1 MLSETK
7 NRVKSKK
14 QFRLPRNAE
23 KLLFLIFIVVDLI
36 LMNAVFVGVFK
47 VWFLDQPN
55 GQLYLNSYLQVR
67 LWLMSLYLFFGLLI
81 GIFKIRELKA
91 ASDIFSHTTNTL
103 LASFVSFNLLA
114 FLSRTMASQAHTFPR
129 PVFLLAT
136 AICIMVVF
144 FLRIF
149 VTRLFKP
156 HPIIRRAIIIGDKT
170 EGRRIIKHFHKRG
183 GVRLKLVHVMTS
195 DQIGDLASE
204 VIFRHAHEVFVTD
217 SNINL
222 DEFWAQIFYLRK
234 EEPHDFKVRITCD
247 PRKTAGSIDLRSLE
261 DFPLITIGSHPL
273 EKFQRLTKRAFDV
286 SFSLFA
292 LLITS
297 PIMLVTA
304 LLIRLDSKGPIFYK
318 QKRVGRYG
326 KEFDVIKFRSM
337 RTGAEA
343 GAAPKIATADD
354 PRSTGLGKFIRKFG
368 IDELPQ
374 FFLVLTGEM
383 SVVGPRPERPFFVR
397 DYCEF
402 QGRRLSLKPGVTGLA
417 AVNSR
422 FYLRLV
428 DKVTYD
434 YFYLDNFGIILDIK
448 IVFQTIWVLLFE
460 SSKALQD
467 QHHVLDGMKVIP
479 PDDQSPGRA
488 SLVEKDNAASDHEA
502 S

>member
-1 MLSETK
+1 MSETTG
-7 NRVKSKK
+7 RLRSKK
-14 QFRLPRNAE
+14 QIRLPRGAE
-23 KLLFLIFIVVDLI
+23 KLLLFFLMLIDLL
-36 LMNAVFVGVFK
+36 LMNVVFIGVFE

-55 GQLYLNSYLQVR
+55 PGVYIDAYLQVR
-67 LWLMSLYLFFGLLI
+67 WWLAGLYLFFGTLL
-81 GIFKIRELKA
+81 GVFNIRNLNA
-91 ASDIFSHTTNTL
+91 ASDIFSHSTNAL

-114 FLSRTMASQAHTFPR
+114 FLSRTMAAQAHTFPR

-136 AICIMVVF
+136 GFSIAVVF
-144 FLRIF
+144 FVRILT
-149 VTRLFKP
+149 VRLFKP
-156 HPIIRRAIIIGDKT
+156 HPLIRRAIIIGNEP

-183 GVRLKLVHVMTS
+183 GVRLKLVQVLQS
-195 DQIGDLASE
+195 QQINELAAE
-204 VIFRHAHEVFVTD
+204 VVFRHAHEVFVTD
-217 SNINL
+217 PEINL
-222 DEFWAQIFYLRK
+222 DQFWAQIFYQRK

-247 PRKTAGSIDLRSLE
+247 PRKTAGSIGLRSLE

-273 EKFQRLTKRAFDV
+273 GFLQRLIKRAFDLG
-286 SFSLFA
+286 FSLFA
-292 LLITS
+292 LAVSS
-297 PIMLVTA
+297 PVMILAA
-304 LLIRLDSKGPIFYK
+304 LMIRFDSPGPIFFK

-337 RTGAEA
+337 RIGAEA
-343 GAAPKIATADD
+343 GNGPKVATADD
-354 PRSTGLGKFIRKFG
+354 PRATPLGRFLRRFG

-402 QGRRLSLKPGVTGLA
+402 QGRRLSVKPGVTGLA

-434 YFYLDNFGIILDIK
+434 YFYLDNYSIILDVK

-460 SSKALQD
+460 SNKALQD
-467 QHHVLDGMKVIP
+467 QHHALDEMKSP
-479 PDDQSPGRA
+479 PPENENVRLESD
-488 SLVEKDNAASDHEA
+488 DNADGNESDKKFD
-502 S
+502 